1 MSATELRDPFEVV
14 DADAEIAL
22 AAIGDDRQTWSLET
36 WLGRGLVLVSL
47 ALILFVDL
55 RLVHDTPNYRPTN
68 ESNRIAVIE
77 QIAQHGTPPVLGKDA
92 YVIDPAGPLPP
103 RSVALHHLTL
113 GTAAVTPNTTYPQIL
128 ALERPY
134 PYYLAAA
141 SAVVPWNHRVLALR
155 LFSILCTLAGVV
167 FLWAAVREA
176 WPANP
181 LAAGMAA
188 LVLGTMSGLVGG
200 FATFDPDSLLLLLWC
215 AGMWLGLRDWRARRC
230 SGWTV
235 AALTAATC
243 VSSVA
248 LPAAIAAVLWLCWRA
263 GLHRAVAGRLAVVLT
278 PTVVWVAWNLHAY
291 GNAWPLNAWF
301 TGPARPQH
309 WRSLTQVLRPPY
321 DVSKTLFDGLY
332 ASGIAP
338 DRYLDARFPALVAL
352 LVAVALGV
360 ALLSGR
366 IALSRLALGR
376 FGVLMLG
383 SFASIYLT
391 LFVQSVVAGA
401 PGDYGQGHFGGF
413 AAAWAGVAGIAL
425 ATPLAGYRRVT
436 IVVNVLVALAFT
448 AEMLRAPIL

>member
-1 MSATELRDPFEVV
+1 MSATELRDPFEVA

-22 AAIGDDRQTWSLET
+22 AAIGDDRETWSLET
-36 WLGRGLVLVSL
+36 WLGRGLLLLSL

-77 QIAQHGTPPVLGKDA
+77 QLAQHGTPPVLGKDT
-92 YVIDPAGPLPP
+92 YVIDPTAALAP
-103 RSVALHHLTL
+103 RAVALHHLTL
-113 GTAAVTPNTTYPQIL
+113 GTAPVTPNTTYPQIL

-134 PYYLAAA
+134 PYYLAVVSVA
-141 SAVVPWNHRVLALR
+141 VPWSHRVLALR
-155 LFSILCTLAGVV
+155 LFSILCTLGGVV

-181 LAAGMAA
+181 LAAGLAA

-200 FATFDPDSLLLLLWC
+200 FATFDPDSLLLVLWC
-215 AGMWLGLRDWRARRC
+215 AAMWLGLRDWRARRC

-248 LPAAIAAVLWLCWRA
+248 LPAALAAVLGLSWRA
-263 GLHRAVAGRLAVVLT
+263 GVLRRVAGRLAVVLA
-278 PTVVWVAWNLHAY
+278 PTIVWIAWNLHAY

-301 TGPARPQH
+301 TGPARSQH
-309 WRSLTQVLRPPY
+309 WRSLTQVLRPLY
-321 DVSKTLFDGLY
+321 DVSKGLFDGLY

-338 DRYLDARFPALVAL
+338 DRHLDERFPALVAL
-352 LVAVALGV
+352 LVAVALVV

-366 IALSRLALGR
+366 IAFSRLALVR
-376 FGVLMLG
+376 FGVLLLG

-401 PGDYGQGHFGGF
+401 PGDYAHGHFGGF
-413 AAAWAGVAGIAL
+413 AAAWAAVAGIVL
-425 ATPLAGYRRVT
+425 ATPLGGHRRLGMLVS
-436 IVVNVLVALAFT
+436 VLVALAFT